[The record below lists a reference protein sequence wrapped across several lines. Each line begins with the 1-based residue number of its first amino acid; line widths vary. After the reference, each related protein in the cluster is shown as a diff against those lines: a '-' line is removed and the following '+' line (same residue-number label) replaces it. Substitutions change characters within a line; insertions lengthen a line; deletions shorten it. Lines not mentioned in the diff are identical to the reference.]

1 MARDEQQQPAQ
12 RPWRQATLG
21 VLALAALA
29 GIWFGSQ
36 RLSDPN
42 VLPLHEVRITGHF
55 EHVSTREAQ
64 RAVMPFLAQGFLG
77 VDMAA
82 IRQTFRMMPW
92 VNTVSVRR
100 VWPDTLEVELVEQ
113 KPVAYWG
120 ERALVNSHGEVFEP
134 TQIDQSLA
142 LPRFVGPAALVVEM
156 TQRMGE
162 IGNMLRP
169 LGLTVTGIEVD
180 DRRAWTV
187 QLNGGMELLL
197 GRSDNHER
205 LVRFINAY
213 RNSLANY
220 AGSIERVDLRYSN
233 GMAVSMKNLPAAEQ
247 DMAKGST

>member
-1 MARDEQQQPAQ
+1 MASDEQPSSR
-12 RPWRQATLG
+12 RPVKQVALG
-21 VLALAALA
+21 VLALVILA
-29 GIWFGSQ
+29 VIWLGSQ

-55 EHVSTREAQ
+55 EQISTREAQ

-92 VNTVSVRR
+92 VQTVSVRR

-120 ERALVNSHGEVFEP
+120 ERALVNAQGEVFEP
-134 TQIDQSLA
+134 AMVNPSLA
-142 LPRFVGPAALVVEM
+142 LPRFNGPAALVLEM

-162 IGNMLRP
+162 IGNLLRP
-169 LGLTVTGIEVD
+169 LGLAVTGIKVD
-180 DRRAWTV
+180 ARRAWTV

-213 RNSLANY
+213 RSSLANY
-220 AGSIERVDLRYSN
+220 ASAIERVDLRYSN
-233 GMAVSMKNLPAAEQ
+233 GMAVSMKNLPVAEQ